1 MNATFVSRL
10 FAILT
15 IFAVTT
21 AASAT
26 TAGTPAAT
34 AADNTLQW
42 WTGQAESGRADFQFS
57 LANMY
62 ENGEPN
68 LKLAADRARAEYWYR
83 RAAEQGH
90 GAAQSALQR
99 LRQAPSTADAGTRSP
114 AVVPITAPAP
124 ARSVGYWSWWLGGIA
139 LAAITVGF
147 WLTLGVPLG
156 ASSSWDRIV
165 SWRRYRQ
172 AEAADE
178 KIARADQAALTD
190 AMLAETLRQFGP
202 DVAAQL
208 RAGAPATRP
217 TALKP
222 ARLPWGAHITF
233 MLSLALGGAIAAIST
248 DTLALKLSLHDLAGR
263 SIGNGWL
270 SAAMLAAG
278 GVLVGFGA
286 RMAGGCSSGH
296 GLTGCAWLQPGSLL
310 ATASFFTSAVVI
322 TLFLVN
328 L

>member
-1 MNATFVSRL
+1 MNVTFALRL
-10 FAILT
+10 FAVLT
-15 IFAVTT
+15 LFAVATGAAT
-21 AASAT
+21 AN
-26 TAGTPAAT
+26 TPAAA
-34 AADNTLQW
+34 AADHTLQW
-42 WTGQAESGRADFQFS
+42 WTGQAEAGRPDFQFS
-57 LANMY
+57 LGKMY
-62 ENGEPN
+62 ETGEPN
-68 LKLAADRARAEYWYR
+68 LKLAADPARAEFWYQ

-90 GAAQSALQR
+90 SEAQSALQR
-99 LRQAPSTADAGTRSP
+99 LRRAPGTAEAETRGP
-114 AVVPITAPAP
+114 AVAPLALPTP
-124 ARSVGYWSWWLGGIA
+124 ARSAGYWSWWLGGIA
-139 LAAITVGF
+139 LAAVSVGF
-147 WLTLGVPLG
+147 WLALGVPLG

-178 KIARADQAALTD
+178 KIARTDRTALAD

-202 DVAAQL
+202 AAAGQL
-208 RAGAPATRP
+208 RAGARAAQP
-217 TALKP
+217 TATPKP

-233 MLSLALGGAIAAIST
+233 LLSLMLGGVIAAIST

-263 SIGNGWL
+263 SIGDGWL
-270 SAAMLAAG
+270 SATMLAAG

-310 ATASFFTSAVVI
+310 ATASFFTSAVVL
-322 TLFLVN
+322 TLLLVN